1 MIGGRIRPRC
11 QTFMKR
17 LFHDRPSLGRTTEH
31 LDSVCRR
38 YGIEGIEIV
47 KARAD
52 TKLVARG
59 RHPEWGD
66 VAVKAVDAIARPNN
80 AYSDLHVDRMVASA
94 DWTIFPRIHAL
105 GLGYS
110 ITHWVEHRDGFLSGD
125 DMTPL
130 HDFCDSLRAWGHRTA
145 EARNL
150 SEAEVKSVTRFYV
163 QTTIRRMLYWSA
175 RRCLSSCG
183 RFVAHRR
190 DLVGHIERMADL
202 AGMVQLQHTMMLSDL
217 NMNNVLYD
225 GREERL
231 VVVDFEA
238 MRPGSFLFDA
248 VFYLTFLIIKD
259 APPEVTAPLAQY
271 IFSSDYMES
280 DVSKDFFRSFAAYVL
295 GTYMVIDGRD
305 DATIER
311 ALAIIDNA
319 SA

>member
-1 MIGGRIRPRC
+1 
-11 QTFMKR
+11 MKR
-17 LFHDRPSLGRTTEH
+17 LFHDRPSLGRTGEH
-31 LDSVCRR
+31 LKTVCRR
-38 YGIEGIEIV
+38 YGVAGIEIL

-66 VAVKAVDAIARPNN
+66 VVVKAVDAIARPRN
-80 AYSDLHVDRMVASA
+80 AYADLHVDRMVASA
-94 DWTIFPRIHAL
+94 DRTIFPRIHTL

-110 ITHWVEHRDGFLSGD
+110 ISHWVEHRDGFLSGD

-130 HDFCDSLRAWGHRTA
+130 HDFCDSLRDWGNLTA
-145 EARNL
+145 EARTL
-150 SEAEVKSVTRFYV
+150 SEAEVKSISRFYV
-163 QTTIRRMLYWSA
+163 QTTIRRMLYRSA
-175 RRCLSSCG
+175 RRCLSSCR
-183 RFVAHRR
+183 RFVVHRR

-202 AGMVQLQHTMMLSDL
+202 AGGVQLQHTMMLSDL
-217 NMNNVLYD
+217 NIENVLYD
-225 GREERL
+225 GREDRL

-271 IFSSDYMES
+271 IFSSDYMGSAGNKE
-280 DVSKDFFRSFAAYVL
+280 FFRSFAAYVL
-295 GTYMVIDGRD
+295 GTYMIIDGRD

-311 ALAIIDNA
+311 ALAIIDSA